1 MHNFIVLKS
10 VYMSNI
16 TTTSIN
22 KTFERFSRPKSTNK
36 WWRRLRFLWSPLMAC
51 LLLAVIAR
59 VWLIVHTNGVIA
71 GDEAMVGLQAE
82 HILHGEHPIYYYG
95 QPYMGSLQM
104 YLIAGVILLT
114 GPSVWAIRIEPLLI
128 SLVIVYLTWCFSA
141 ALADAAHLSTRA
153 KTLFIVIATLVAAFP
168 PLYDTVEEMRTTGG
182 YVEAFAIMLWLL
194 FCAFR
199 LTQRW
204 RAGASTRELALR
216 WAGIGFLV
224 GLGFWID
231 PLVVYALLTITLW
244 IGGYFISEFVKPHRQ
259 TATQP
264 RMTLLKEALLSVIA
278 IPASLVGFAP
288 GLYWGAH
295 HQWANIRY
303 LFQKGGTVPNGRL
316 HTILQ
321 VQNAYTTCQA
331 PRALGGALPTQPEV
345 TVANPHIMT
354 FGLVV
359 SVCCLAISL
368 AGVVLSVL
376 WPHLLLSRIRQLT
389 LLPLL
394 FIACAS
400 IIFCTASIATY
411 AIYSGCGSWDL
422 VGRYAVPL
430 VIALPFIIATVFTI
444 PALIAQERKKTQVQE
459 REDRQDISHYAPKPT
474 STRLTLLAAIQAG
487 LLVVLAIYFCLQ
499 GVAYAQADPRYTFQG
514 TGCIS
519 PNPTDQD
526 PIINYMQQAHI
537 RYAWATGWL
546 GDPITFKTNGALV
559 VTELPGRIQANG
571 NTVLHAD
578 RPGFFFLVRHDDL
591 HPTILQAVD
600 AKNVT
605 YHIERFYSE
614 RGIDLLLVTP
624 LNRTVSPLDP
634 AFKNLF
640 QSVFR
645 GCLTQ

>member
-22 KTFERFSRPKSTNK
+22 KTFEGFSRPKSTNK

-104 YLIAGVILLT
+104 YFIAGVILLT

-204 RAGASTRELALR
+204 RAGTSTRELALR

-259 TATQP
+259 TAIQP
-264 RMTLLKEALLSVIA
+264 RMTLRKEALLVVIA

-316 HTILQ
+316 HSILQ
-321 VQNAYTTCQA
+321 VQNAYTTCLA
-331 PRALGGALPTQPEV
+331 PRALGGALPSQSEV
-345 TVANPHIMT
+345 TAANPHILT

-376 WPHLLLSRIRQLT
+376 WPHPLLSRIRQLT

-400 IIFCTASIATY
+400 IIFCTASIAIS
-411 AIYSGCGSWDL
+411 AIYSGCSSWDF

-444 PALIAQERKKTQVQE
+444 PAIIAQERKKTPVQE

-474 STRLTLLAAIQAG
+474 STRLTLLAAMQAG
-487 LLVVLAIYFCLQ
+487 LLVIMAIYFCLQ
-499 GVAYAQADPRYTFQG
+499 GVAYVQADPRYTFQG

-526 PIINYMQQAHI
+526 PIINYMQRAHI

-559 VTELPGRIQANG
+559 VTELPGRIHANG
-571 NTVLHAD
+571 NTVLHSD

-600 AKNVT
+600 AKNIT

-614 RGIDLLLVTP
+614 PGIDLLLVTP

-640 QSVFR
+640 QIVFR